1 MIRLAMLVSLYITQ
15 VMQLFLTFLSRQK
28 RHLLCVNR
36 FVYCQGDGNL
46 CWIFP
51 MWMCILR
58 TSLHNNDQNCHRQC
72 FYAREH
78 IKVFSSLNQV
88 SDLSVIGKI
97 LLKKEWRTE
106 GSPLRHTKEHILER
120 LFFFWKRFATQ
131 IHSQHWE
138 WHELCQGLSWLELA
152 EWKTKITL
160 KPNQGE
166 R

>member
-15 VMQLFLTFLSRQK
+15 VMQLFLIFLSRQK

-36 FVYCQGDGNL
+36 LVYCQGDGNL